1 MSLFR
6 RTVLAP
12 PQITQALEAD
22 EVVLGL
28 ARDDAGAELAVTR
41 RRLLL
46 SRHEAT
52 PTSLSWFEIA
62 RARLDD
68 GVLEIVPL
76 HWVATFADGAGDV
89 VVDAPTLALRIGR
102 ANRLTDQIHQ
112 RVRSSVIASQHLPWP
127 GAGGWV
133 TICRV
138 AGVDG
143 VLPQLRLDAGADR
156 AVPGFLSAAER
167 VVIGLRAGG
176 PGSGTTGVDE

>member
-6 RTVLAP
+6 RTVTAP
-12 PQITQALEAD
+12 PQIVHELESD

-28 ARDDAGAELAVTR
+28 ARDDVGVALAVTR

-46 SRHEAT
+46 AREEAA
-52 PTSLSWFEIA
+52 PTILSWFEIA

-76 HWVATFADGAGDV
+76 RWIAPFADGAGDV
-89 VVDAPTLALRIGR
+89 VVDAPTLSLRVGR
-102 ANRLTDQIHQ
+102 PNRLTDQVHQ
-112 RVRSSVIASQHLPWP
+112 RVRASVIASQHLPWP

-133 TICRV
+133 TIRRV

-143 VLPQLRLDAGADR
+143 VLPQLRLDAGAD
-156 AVPGFLSAAER
+156 AQVPGFLAAAAR
-167 VVIGLRAGG
+167 VVIDLRAGDV
-176 PGSGTTGVDE
+176 GSGTTGVDE

>member
-6 RTVLAP
+6 RTVTAP
-12 PQITQALEAD
+12 PQIAAALASD

-46 SRHEAT
+46 VRGEAV

-62 RARLDD
+62 RVRLDA

-76 HWVATFADGAGDV
+76 RWVAPFVDGAGDV

-102 ANRLTDQIHQ
+102 ANRLTDQIHH
-112 RVRSSVIASQHLPWP
+112 RVRSSVIASRHLPWP

-133 TICRV
+133 TVRRV

-143 VLPQLRLDAGADR
+143 VLPQLRLDAGADPE
-156 AVPGFLSAAER
+156 APGFLAAAER
-167 VVIGLRAGG
+167 VVIDLRAGG
-176 PGSGTTGVDE
+176 AGSGTTGVDE